1 MTKTEK
7 RFWSK
12 VDKGSECWVWTGAL
26 TNTKYGRMHLK
37 GKSHLAHRISYEMEY
52 GAIPNRVHVCHT
64 CDTPACVRPSH
75 LFIGSQK
82 ENMAD
87 CKAKGR
93 VNKGSSRPLAKL
105 TELQIKDIRK
115 DTRVQK
121 EISKDYNIAQSQ
133 ISRIKCRQAWKHVR

>member
-1 MTKTEK
+1 MTKTDK

-12 VDKGSECWVWTGAL
+12 VKKGRRCWVWTGAL

-37 GKSHLAHRISYEMEY
+37 GKSRLAHRISYEMEHE
-52 GAIPNRVHVCHT
+52 AIPNGVYVCHT

-75 LFIGSQK
+75 LFLGSQK

-87 CKAKGR
+87 CKDKGR
-93 VNKGSSRPLAKL
+93 VDKGSSRPLAKL
-105 TELQIKDIRK
+105 TERRVKSIRK
-115 DTRVQK
+115 DTRSQR
-121 EISKDYNIAQSQ
+121 EIAKDYGVAQSQ